1 MEKFLEHF
9 MGCLSQGGLT
19 KNYSPNSHF
28 LKYAVPGRPL
38 LLLLDGHSS
47 HFTLELVQTAAEQ
60 DVVIFCLPPHTTA
73 DSQPLDTSV
82 FGPLKS
88 YWSQACHDYMFAKPG
103 RVVTKFQFSSL
114 FQQS

>member
-1 MEKFLEHF
+1 MEKFLQLEHF
-9 MGCLSQGGLT
+9 MGCLSQGGWT
-19 KNYSPNSHF
+19 NNYILQLVSSHF

-73 DSQPLDTSV
+73 DSQPFDTSV

-88 YWSQACHDYMFAKPG
+88 YWSQAG
-103 RVVTKFQFSSL
+103 
-114 FQQS
+114 